1 MRFKFR
7 RAVFILIIFVV
18 LAGIHLFIYTQ
29 NIDLKYKTTDLKIKL
44 KDIRSKNRQ
53 LISQVAKKENLP
65 YIEKIAREK
74 LDMIYPEKINYIL
87 TPRHSSGQISKEAN
101 P

>member
-1 MRFKFR
+1 MKFKFR

-29 NIDLKYKTTDLKIKL
+29 NIDLKYKITDLKIRL
-44 KDIRSKNRQ
+44 SGIRSKNRG
-53 LISQVAKKENLP
+53 LISQVAKKENLS
-65 YIEKIAREK
+65 YIEKVAIEK
-74 LDMIYPEKINYIL
+74 LDMIYPEKINYVL
-87 TPRHSSGQISKEAN
+87 ISREAR

>member
-7 RAVFILIIFVV
+7 KAVLVLIIFVV
-18 LAGIHLFIYTQ
+18 LAGVHLFIYTQ

-44 KDIRSKNRQ
+44 KEIRSKNRE

-74 LDMIYPEKINYIL
+74 LDMIYPEKINYIRA
-87 TPRHSSGQISKEAN
+87 PRHGSGRVSKEAN